1 MVRYQKLKGMV
12 DILPGESEQWQHLE
26 STAQRVFQN
35 YQYHEIRTPLL
46 EQYDVFARSS
56 GDSSD
61 IVSKEMYDF
70 QDKGQRH
77 VALRPEGTAGVVR
90 AYVENKLFG
99 PDQTRPYKVWYHGPM
114 FRYERPQSGRQRQF
128 YQIGV
133 EALGSDR
140 PEIDVETIAM
150 ASNFL
155 QKLGLVDYKI
165 VINTLGDQETR
176 QKYHQALVDY
186 LEPLSDKLSV
196 DSQIRLHKNPLRILD
211 SKDSRDQKI
220 VAGAPSILDY
230 LTTAAQAHF
239 DQVQQ
244 LLKALDI
251 NYEIDHNMVRGLD
264 YYNHTIF
271 EIMITSSAFGNK
283 EMTLIAG
290 GRYNGL
296 VAELGGP
303 DVAGVGFGMGVERL
317 LLVLQAQTHKLPPLL
332 SPDIYLVTVDETVT
346 VAVAKLLSKLRWA
359 GISAERDYLAKKVK
373 SQFKQAN
380 RLRSRFTLTLGEQEL
395 ASQTAQLKRMQDGQ
409 ETLVHLDD
417 LTELIAKIKK
427 G

>member
-1 MVRYQKLKGMV
+1 MRYQKLKGMV
-12 DILPGESEQWQHLE
+12 DILPGESEQWQYLE
-26 STAQRVFQN
+26 ATAQRVFQN

-99 PDQTRPYKVWYHGPM
+99 PDQTHPYKVWYHGPM

-128 YQIGV
+128 HQIGV

-155 QKLGLVDYKI
+155 QELGLTDYKI

-176 QKYHQALVDY
+176 QNYHQALVDY
-186 LEPLSDKLSV
+186 LTPLAAQLSA
-196 DSQIRLHKNPLRILD
+196 DSQVRLHKNPLRILD
-211 SKDSRDQKI
+211 SKDPQDQEI

-239 DQVQQ
+239 DQVQE
-244 LLKALDI
+244 LLTALNI

-271 EIMITSSAFGNK
+271 EIMMTSPAFGNK

-317 LLVLQAQTHKLPPLL
+317 LLVLQAQTHNLPQLS

-346 VAVAKLLSKLRWA
+346 VAVAKLLSQLRWA

-373 SQFKQAN
+373 AQFKQAN
-380 RLRSRFTLTLGEQEL
+380 RLHARFTLTLGEQEL
-395 ASQTAQLKRMQDGQ
+395 AAQTAQLKRMQDGQ

>member
-1 MVRYQKLKGMV
+1 MRYQKLKGMV
-12 DILPGESEQWQHLE
+12 DILPGESEQWQYLE
-26 STAQRVFQN
+26 ATAQRVFQN

-99 PDQTRPYKVWYHGPM
+99 PDHIHPYKVWYHGPM

-128 YQIGV
+128 HQIGV

-155 QKLGLVDYKI
+155 QELGLTDYKI

-176 QKYHQALVDY
+176 QNYHQALVDY
-186 LEPLSDKLSV
+186 LTPLAAQLSA
-196 DSQIRLHKNPLRILD
+196 DSQVRLHKNPLRILD
-211 SKDSRDQKI
+211 SKDPQDQEI

-239 DQVQQ
+239 DQVQE
-244 LLKALDI
+244 LLTALNI

-271 EIMITSSAFGNK
+271 EIMMTSPAFGNK

-317 LLVLQAQTHKLPPLL
+317 LLVLQAQTRNLPQLS

-346 VAVAKLLSKLRWA
+346 VAVAKLLSQLRWA

-373 SQFKQAN
+373 AQFKQAN
-380 RLRSRFTLTLGEQEL
+380 RLHARFTLTLGEQEL
-395 ASQTAQLKRMQDGQ
+395 AAQTAQLKRMQDGQ

>member
-1 MVRYQKLKGMV
+1 MRYQKLKGMV
-12 DILPGESEQWQHLE
+12 DILPGESEQWQYLE
-26 STAQRVFQN
+26 ATAQRVFQN

-99 PDQTRPYKVWYHGPM
+99 PDQTHPYKVWYHGPM

-128 YQIGV
+128 HQIGV

-155 QKLGLVDYKI
+155 QELGLTDYKI
-165 VINTLGDQETR
+165 VINTLGDQKTR
-176 QKYHQALVDY
+176 QNYHQALVDY
-186 LEPLSDKLSV
+186 LTPLAAQLSA
-196 DSQIRLHKNPLRILD
+196 DSQVRLHKNPLRILD
-211 SKDSRDQKI
+211 SKDPQDQEI

-239 DQVQQ
+239 DQVQE
-244 LLKALDI
+244 LLTALNI

-271 EIMITSSAFGNK
+271 EIMMTSPAFGNK

-317 LLVLQAQTHKLPPLL
+317 LLVLQAQTHNLPQLS

-346 VAVAKLLSKLRWA
+346 VAVAKLLSQLRWA

-373 SQFKQAN
+373 AQFKQAN
-380 RLRSRFTLTLGEQEL
+380 RLHARFTLTLGEQEL
-395 ASQTAQLKRMQDGQ
+395 AAHTAQLKRMQDGQ

>member
-1 MVRYQKLKGMV
+1 ML
-12 DILPGESEQWQHLE
+12 
-26 STAQRVFQN
+26 F
-35 YQYHEIRTPLL
+35 
-46 EQYDVFARSS
+46 RS
-56 GDSSD
+56 
-61 IVSKEMYDF
+61 
-70 QDKGQRH
+70 Q
-77 VALRPEGTAGVVR
+77 
-90 AYVENKLFG
+90 
-99 PDQTRPYKVWYHGPM
+99 
-114 FRYERPQSGRQRQF
+114 
-128 YQIGV
+128 
-133 EALGSDR
+133 
-140 PEIDVETIAM
+140 
-150 ASNFL
+150 
-155 QKLGLVDYKI
+155 
-165 VINTLGDQETR
+165 DQE
-176 QKYHQALVDY
+176 
-186 LEPLSDKLSV
+186 
-196 DSQIRLHKNPLRILD
+196 
-211 SKDSRDQKI
+211 I

-239 DQVQQ
+239 DQVQE
-244 LLKALDI
+244 LLTALNI

-271 EIMITSSAFGNK
+271 EIMMTSPAFGNK

-317 LLVLQAQTHKLPPLL
+317 LLVLQAQTRNLPQLS

-346 VAVAKLLSKLRWA
+346 VAVAKLLSQLRWA

-373 SQFKQAN
+373 AQFKQAN
-380 RLRSRFTLTLGEQEL
+380 RLHARFTLTLGEQEL
-395 ASQTAQLKRMQDGQ
+395 AAQTAQLKRMQDGQ

>member
-1 MVRYQKLKGMV
+1 MRYQKLKGMV
-12 DILPGESEQWQHLE
+12 DILPGESEQWQYLE
-26 STAQRVFQN
+26 ATAQRVFQN

-99 PDQTRPYKVWYHGPM
+99 PDQIHPYKVWYHGPM

-128 YQIGV
+128 HQIGV

-155 QKLGLVDYKI
+155 QELGLNDYKI

-176 QKYHQALVDY
+176 QNYHQALVDY
-186 LEPLSDKLSV
+186 LTPLAAQLSA
-196 DSQIRLHKNPLRILD
+196 DSQVRLHKNPLRILD
-211 SKDSRDQKI
+211 SKDPQDQEI

-239 DQVQQ
+239 DQVQE
-244 LLKALDI
+244 LLTALNI

-271 EIMITSSAFGNK
+271 EIMMTSPAFGNK

-317 LLVLQAQTHKLPPLL
+317 LLVLEAQTRNLPQLS

-346 VAVAKLLSKLRWA
+346 VAVAKLLSQLRWA

-373 SQFKQAN
+373 AQFKQAN
-380 RLRSRFTLTLGEQEL
+380 RLHARFTLTLGEQEL
-395 ASQTAQLKRMQDGQ
+395 AAQTAQLKRMQDGQ

>member
-1 MVRYQKLKGMV
+1 MRYQKLKGMV
-12 DILPGESEQWQHLE
+12 DILPGESEQWQYLE
-26 STAQRVFQN
+26 ATAQRIFQN

-99 PDQTRPYKVWYHGPM
+99 PDQTHPYKVWYHGPM

-128 YQIGV
+128 HQIGV

-155 QKLGLVDYKI
+155 QELGLTDYKI

-176 QKYHQALVDY
+176 QNYHQALVDY
-186 LEPLSDKLSV
+186 LTPLAAQLSA
-196 DSQIRLHKNPLRILD
+196 DSQVRLHKNPLRILD
-211 SKDSRDQKI
+211 SKDPQDQEI

-239 DQVQQ
+239 DQVQE
-244 LLKALDI
+244 LLTALNI

-271 EIMITSSAFGNK
+271 EIMMTSPAFGNK

-317 LLVLQAQTHKLPPLL
+317 LLVLQAQTHNLPQLS

-346 VAVAKLLSKLRWA
+346 VAVAKLLSQLRWA

-373 SQFKQAN
+373 AQFKQAN
-380 RLRSRFTLTLGEQEL
+380 RLHARFTLTLGEQEL
-395 ASQTAQLKRMQDGQ
+395 AAQTAQLKRMQDGQ